1 MGQVVDI
8 VVKSSKTPISAG
20 ELSGRHPHTE
30 FDMTRTDFERDRGVC
45 ISRSEGLVD
54 PLDDPDA

>member
-20 ELSGRHPHTE
+20 EPAPRLICNT
-30 FDMTRTDFERDRGVC
+30 FDMRD
-45 ISRSEGLVD
+45 
-54 PLDDPDA
+54 